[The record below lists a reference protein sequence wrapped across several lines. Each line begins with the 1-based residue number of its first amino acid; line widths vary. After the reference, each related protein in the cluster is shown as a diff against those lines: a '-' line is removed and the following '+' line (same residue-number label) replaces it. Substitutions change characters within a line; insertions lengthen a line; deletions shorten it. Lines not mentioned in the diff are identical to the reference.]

1 MPVLPVLPEVERH
14 QEALQRVGDL
24 EAELMNLDSELQQTD
39 RALGGG
45 PFVGAGETPG
55 FGEYRRMDDIRAD
68 KKQVETLLQQARE
81 REEKRSLEAQKAA
94 FKQSWEVGGQEFTGD
109 QRRDVEARIRGQEA
123 KGGVEDLTPSEPSLG
138 GGSTGT
144 FLDRVVEER
153 RLTDTEE
160 RASRRLFDREFLEEV
175 EVRGVGRVAGGGA
188 LDPTGFVLEN
198 YTDVFINGINP
209 GGRANIV
216 SRRKGGEI
224 AINTGQGSRG
234 IKRTNE
240 SSIRAALKAGELRL
254 VRGAAKIRP
263 AGSVPREKGQGAKS
277 KKKK

>member
-1 MPVLPVLPEVERH
+1 MPVLPTLPEVERH
-14 QEALQRVGDL
+14 EEALGRVGDL
-24 EAELMNLDSELQQTD
+24 EAELMNLDSELRDTD

-45 PFVGAGETPG
+45 PFVGKGETAE

-68 KKQVETLLQQARE
+68 KKQVETLLKQARE
-81 REEKRSLEAQKAA
+81 VEERRSLEAQRAA
-94 FKQSWEVGGQEFTGD
+94 FKQSWEVGGEEFTGE

-123 KGGVEDLTPSEPSLG
+123 RGGVEDLTPAEPSLG
-138 GGSTGT
+138 GGTGT
-144 FLDRVVEER
+144 FMDRVVEER

-160 RASRRLFDREFLEEV
+160 RESRRLFDTEFLEEV
-175 EVRGVGRVAGGGA
+175 EVRGAGRAAGRGA

-209 GGRANIV
+209 GGRVNIV
-216 SRRKGGEI
+216 SRRKGGEV

-240 SSIRAALKAGELRL
+240 GSLIAALRAGELKL
-254 VRGAAKIRP
+254 SRGVAKIRP